1 MHGSL
6 SSAMDWWDEW
16 KLRILVLCSLFVQLF
31 LLFSG
36 YVRTWYILRWLR
48 VVVWISYIGGDALA
62 VYALATLFNRQKQQT
77 TVDGGGNALEVIWA
91 PVLLIHLG
99 GGRSITAYSLEDNE
113 LWKRHTITLVSQV
126 TVALYV
132 FCKWWSGEKRL
143 LQAAVLLFIVG
154 IIKFSEKPWAL
165 RRASFRA
172 VASTKLS
179 PPRGRTA
186 AWHLL
191 CCTNFLELLPGSRED
206 KDQEASYSLKEY
218 VKKAQVCV
226 KEGAKAS
233 DSDQFK
239 ELQNNKIAVNY
250 IYRTF
255 LDLSAPYSVRLHYL
269 H

>member
-1 MHGSL
+1 MIWWDKWQLRVLVVGSL
-6 SSAMDWWDEW
+6 
-16 KLRILVLCSLFVQLF
+16 ILQWF
-31 LLFSG
+31 LLVAAPMRK
-36 YVRTWYILRWLR
+36 YVIPRLFRTCIWLAYI
-48 VVVWISYIGGDALA
+48 SSDALA
-62 VYALATLFNRQKQQT
+62 IYALATLFNRQKQQT

-99 GGRSITAYSLEDNE
+99 GGRSITVYSLEDNE

-132 FCKWWSGEKRL
+132 FCKWWSGEKR

-191 CCTNFLELLPGSRED
+191 
-206 KDQEASYSLKEY
+206 
-218 VKKAQVCV
+218 
-226 KEGAKAS
+226 
-233 DSDQFK
+233 
-239 ELQNNKIAVNY
+239 
-250 IYRTF
+250 
-255 LDLSAPYSVRLHYL
+255 
-269 H
+269 

>member
-48 VVVWISYIGGDALA
+48 VVVWIAYIGGDALA

-99 GGRSITAYSLEDNE
+99 GGWSITAYSLEDNE

-165 RRASFRA
+165 WRESSA
-172 VASTKLS
+172 LW
-179 PPRGRTA
+179 PPPS
-186 AWHLL
+186 
-191 CCTNFLELLPGSRED
+191 CPCQEEELLPGIFS
-206 KDQEASYSLKEY
+206 AAPISWSYYQDLGKTRT
-218 VKKAQVCV
+218 KKPAT
-226 KEGAKAS
+226 
-233 DSDQFK
+233 
-239 ELQNNKIAVNY
+239 
-250 IYRTF
+250 R
-255 LDLSAPYSVRLHYL
+255 
-269 H
+269 